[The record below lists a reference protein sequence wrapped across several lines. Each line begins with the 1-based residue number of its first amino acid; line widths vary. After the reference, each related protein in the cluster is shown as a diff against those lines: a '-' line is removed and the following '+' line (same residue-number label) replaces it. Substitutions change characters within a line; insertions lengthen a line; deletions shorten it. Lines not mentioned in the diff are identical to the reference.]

1 MTMSSSADALV
12 TGAGGFIG
20 GHLVQDLLNQGLTVR
35 AVDIKPFSEWY
46 QIRSE
51 ADNQQLDL
59 STIEAC
65 RAAVKGARWIYNLA
79 ADMGGM
85 GFIENNKALC
95 MLTVLESTHMLLAA
109 RDEQAELFFYSS
121 SACVYAANKQIDTDV
136 TALKE
141 SDAYPAMPEDGY
153 GWEKLYTER
162 MCTFSRTSDFRHAWP
177 VTTMCT
183 ARTAPTRVGA
193 RRLQQRSAARS
204 HTQS

>member
-1 MTMSSSADALV
+1 M
-12 TGAGGFIG
+12 
-20 GHLVQDLLNQGLTVR
+20 NQGLTVR

-109 RDEQAELFFYSS
+109 RDEQAERFFYSS
-121 SACVYAANKQIDTDV
+121 SACVYAADKQTDTEV

-141 SDAYPAMPEDGY
+141 SDVYPQCRKTATAGRSSSLSVCA
-153 GWEKLYTER
+153 GI
-162 MCTFSRTSDFRHAWP
+162 SRGLWTSDTRCPVPQRLRSERHLQGRAREGSSSHLP
-177 VTTMCT
+177 KGCT
-183 ARTAPTRVGA
+183 
-193 RRLQQRSAARS
+193 RSANWSEIYSDLGRWGANA
-204 HTQS
+204 